1 LGKEEV
7 PMSTAAK
14 AVAVK
19 IVRFVMEHQPGIV
32 EGEFMDADGSAHK
45 VVDKCVMMTTEDL
58 WSDSVYPQDGIFPCE
73 VLSTWTDD
81 RGRALAKIEICVRD
95 EPEERLVTLTVL
107 ESAIRDYF
115 S

>member
-1 LGKEEV
+1 
-7 PMSTAAK
+7 MNTSAK

-32 EGEFMDADGSAHK
+32 EAEFADADGFPHK

-73 VLSTWTDD
+73 VLSVWTDE
-81 RGRALAKIEICVRD
+81 RGRALTKIEICVR
-95 EPEERLVTLTVL
+95 EEAEDRLATLIIPA
-107 ESAIRDYF
+107 SMIRDYF